1 MENQSRISDLLQ
13 SALDDLLEEDFKRFK
28 DKLSH
33 SGFKGKGTIPRGRLE
48 KADRVDTK
56 NILIAFYGG
65 DAAVD
70 VTIEIL
76 AKINVRGPAA
86 NLKKDREKVVCSC
99 SSLSISCS
107 LGEQAQEQTLDRYC
121 GGSQRG
127 RSPGSTALNLGGSG
141 FPAAIRIGEDLH
153 PNGKP
158 LELSAK
164 GEHFVNRHRADL
176 IQRVCMVDSIIDM
189 LYGTVLDEEQYQS
202 IRAEKTNPDKMR
214 KLYEFMPSWNWYCK
228 EQLYQALKAKNK
240 FLIEELESK

>member
-33 SGFKGKGTIPRGRLE
+33 SDFKGKGTIPRGRLE
-48 KADRVDTK
+48 KADRIDTK
-56 NILIAFYGG
+56 NNLIAFYGG

-76 AKINVRGPAA
+76 AKINVRGSAA
-86 NLKKDREKVVCSC
+86 NLKKYREK
-99 SSLSISCS
+99 
-107 LGEQAQEQTLDRYC
+107 
-121 GGSQRG
+121 
-127 RSPGSTALNLGGSG
+127 
-141 FPAAIRIGEDLH
+141 DLH

-164 GEHFVNRHRADL
+164 GEHFVNQHRADL

>member
-13 SALDDLLEEDFKRFK
+13 SALDDLLQEDFKRFK

-33 SGFKGKGTIPRGRLE
+33 SGFKGKGIIPRGRLE
-48 KADRVDTK
+48 KADKIDTK

-76 AKINVRGPAA
+76 AKINVRGSAA
-86 NLKKDREKVVCSC
+86 NLKKDREK
-99 SSLSISCS
+99 
-107 LGEQAQEQTLDRYC
+107 
-121 GGSQRG
+121 
-127 RSPGSTALNLGGSG
+127 
-141 FPAAIRIGEDLH
+141 DLH

-189 LYGTVLDEEQYQS
+189 LYGTVLNEEQYQS

-228 EQLYQALKAKNK
+228 E
-240 FLIEELESK
+240 

>member
-13 SALDDLLEEDFKRFK
+13 SALDNLLQEDIKRFK

-33 SGFKGKGTIPRGRLE
+33 SDFEGKGTIPRGRLE
-48 KADRVDTK
+48 NADRTDMK
-56 NILIAFYGG
+56 NLLMAFYGAA
-65 DAAVD
+65 AAVD
-70 VTIEIL
+70 VTIDVFTQINL
-76 AKINVRGPAA
+76 RDSAAKLR
-86 NLKKDREKVVCSC
+86 KEREK
-99 SSLSISCS
+99 
-107 LGEQAQEQTLDRYC
+107 GEHAQEQTLGRFR
-121 GGSQRG
+121 GESQRG
-127 RSPGSTALNLGGSG
+127 RSPGSPAANLGGGG
-141 FPAAIRIGEDLH
+141 FPAAFRVGEDLH

-158 LELSAK
+158 SELSAK

-189 LYGTVLDEEQYQS
+189 LYGTMLDEEQYQS

>member
-1 MENQSRISDLLQ
+1 MENQLRISDLLQ
-13 SALDDLLEEDFKRFK
+13 SALDNLLQEDFKRFK

-33 SGFKGKGTIPRGRLE
+33 SGFERKGNIPRGRLE
-48 KADRVDTK
+48 NADRIDTK
-56 NILIAFYGG
+56 NLLMKFYGG
-65 DAAVD
+65 VAAVD
-70 VTIEIL
+70 VTIEVFTQINL
-76 AKINVRGPAA
+76 RESAAKLREE
-86 NLKKDREKVVCSC
+86 REK
-99 SSLSISCS
+99 
-107 LGEQAQEQTLDRYC
+107 
-121 GGSQRG
+121 
-127 RSPGSTALNLGGSG
+127 
-141 FPAAIRIGEDLH
+141 DLH

-158 LELSAK
+158 SELSAK

-202 IRAEKTNPDKMR
+202 IRAEKINPDKMR

>member
-86 NLKKDREKVVCSC
+86 NLKKDREK
-99 SSLSISCS
+99 
-107 LGEQAQEQTLDRYC
+107 GEQAQEQTLDRYC

>member
-13 SALDDLLEEDFKRFK
+13 SALDNLLQEDFKRFK

-33 SGFKGKGTIPRGRLE
+33 SDFEGKGTIPRGRLE
-48 KADRVDTK
+48 NADRTDMK
-56 NILIAFYGG
+56 NLLMAFYGAA
-65 DAAVD
+65 AAVD
-70 VTIEIL
+70 VTIDVFTQINL
-76 AKINVRGPAA
+76 RDSAAKLR
-86 NLKKDREKVVCSC
+86 KERE
-99 SSLSISCS
+99 
-107 LGEQAQEQTLDRYC
+107 
-121 GGSQRG
+121 
-127 RSPGSTALNLGGSG
+127 
-141 FPAAIRIGEDLH
+141 
-153 PNGKP
+153 
-158 LELSAK
+158 K

-189 LYGTVLDEEQYQS
+189 LYGTMLDEEQYQS